1 MTTKQTE
8 LQAAEA
14 KLRQIVRELQS
25 ALVAFSGGVD
35 STLLARLAHEE
46 LGDRCLAVTVTS
58 ELYPEFQVEQACQI
72 ARQVGIR
79 HELVETDE
87 LAVPGFSHNPPDRCY
102 HCKKELFGH
111 LADMAGRLGLK
122 HVADGCNA
130 DDVHDHRPGMRAAV
144 ELGVRSPLKEAGLTK
159 AMVRAL
165 SKQLGLPTWDRPSF
179 ACLASRFPYGQEI
192 TRQRLDQVRQAEE
205 FLRQSGFRQYRVRHH
220 DTVARIEVEPA
231 DLPRLMDE
239 NLREKVVK
247 RLKELGFHY
256 VTVDLEGFRSGSM
269 NEPLKGKE

>member
-8 LQAAEA
+8 LQTAEA
-14 KLRQIVRELQS
+14 KLRQIVRELRS

-58 ELYPEFQVEQACQI
+58 ELYPQFQVEQACQI

-111 LADMAGRLGLK
+111 LAAMAGRLGLE

-239 NLREKVVK
+239 ALREKVVR

-269 NEPLKGKE
+269 NETLKRED